1 MGEPDQVGADMS
13 VELPDL
19 ESDDPAV
26 LAALYGAFGFA
37 DHYRKIV
44 LSDVKELLRAALVG
58 DGGKKVTEARLDDLS
73 HTHTL
78 YIDFLARALRGRVK
92 YHQEV
97 LSQEGYAHGR

>member
-1 MGEPDQVGADMS
+1 MS

-19 ESDDPAV
+19 ESDDPAL

-44 LSDVKELLRAALVG
+44 LSDVKELLRAALTG
-58 DGGKKVTEARLDDLS
+58 DSSKRVTEAQLDNLS
-73 HTHTL
+73 HTHAL
-78 YIDFLARALRGRVK
+78 YIDFITRALRGRVK

-97 LSQEGYAHGR
+97 LSQEGYR